1 MDTKKTKTNWNVYIP
16 LIIVLAGVIIGGILW
31 YRDYSKYIATDDAHV
46 ESDNVSVSSKILG
59 RINKIYAQEGD
70 SVKAGALLAEL
81 DSTDLIAQK
90 QQAIAAKVQTE
101 ASKTQASAK
110 YSFDEKNLNVLEV
123 SVSRA
128 QEDFDRAKN
137 QYAGSVIPKEQFDH
151 AKKSLETAQAQLDA
165 AKSQLQVSKSQI
177 NSAEKAI
184 ESSSAQI
191 EVIKTQLKNTKL
203 YAPIDGLVAKRWLL
217 PGDVVQPGQSI
228 YTVNNNKTFWVIVF
242 LEETKVGNLH
252 LGQSAKFEIDAF
264 PDEIFTGKIFS
275 MGSSTASEFSLI
287 PANNA
292 SGNFTKV
299 TQRVPLKISIDAT
312 ESGKSMSLFHLLSGM
327 SSVVKIVK

>member
-1 MDTKKTKTNWNVYIP
+1 MDTKKTNWNVYIP

-46 ESDNVSVSSKILG
+46 DSDNVSVSSKILG

-90 QQAIAAKVQTE
+90 QQAIAGKAQTE

-137 QYAGSVIPKEQFDH
+137 QYSGSVIPKEQFDH

-228 YTVNNNKTFWVIVF
+228 YTLNNNKTFWVIVF

-252 LGQSAKFEIDAF
+252 LGQSARFEIDAF
-264 PDEIFTGKIFS
+264 PNEIFTGKIFS